1 MLSLAIS
8 AAVGWASAS
17 WALPPSFS
25 PDYDLLIAR
34 AVLRYWPD
42 YPRPF
47 AYKAQLYQESRLDP
61 AARSPVGAQGIAQ
74 FMPATWREVM
84 PQLRMGRAS
93 AYDVGPAIYGGAFYM
108 AQQRRFP
115 DWRDW
120 PEPERHRMAQA
131 AYNAGAGNI
140 RRALRLCAASEA
152 TTRWARVA
160 LCLPDVTGAHA
171 AETITYVARIAQWQR
186 LMEGRGLM
194 TGEGE

>member
-1 MLSLAIS
+1 M
-8 AAVGWASAS
+8 
-17 WALPPSFS
+17 
-25 PDYDLLIAR
+25 R

-42 YPRPF
+42 YPQPL

-61 AARSPVGAQGIAQ
+61 AARSLVGAQGIAQ

-84 PQLRMGRAS
+84 PQLRMGTAS
-93 AYDVGPAIYGGAFYM
+93 AYDVAPAIYGGALYM

-140 RRALRLCAASEA
+140 RRALRLCATGGDEA
-152 TTRWARVA
+152 RWARVA
-160 LCLPDVTGAHA
+160 LCLSDVTGDHA

-186 LMEGRGLM
+186 MLEGRGPMEGAGSM